1 MKATKKKRHI
11 NGSDIEKLKAYL
23 TRIEVLREY
32 NLLSLQ
38 PQPNWIA
45 IQQAKEISAWLSI
58 FEHGNAEERP
68 YAEHLLLQFFQ

>member
-1 MKATKKKRHI
+1 MKARIKKRRLD
-11 NGSDIEKLKAYL
+11 GADIEKLKAYL

-38 PQPNWIA
+38 PQPNWLA

-58 FEHGNAEERP
+58 FEHGRVDERP
-68 YAEHLLLQFFQ
+68 YAEHLLLMFID